1 MSELT
6 AVGKRIPKLDAVD
19 KATGRIRY
27 IQDLK
32 LPGMLYGKILYSKY
46 PHAKIVHIDTSKAKN
61 LNGVS
66 SVLTGEDIP
75 VIKLGV
81 YKDNRPLKAGIVRS
95 YRDEVA
101 AVAATDPEIADEA
114 IGLIEVT
121 YEAIPGV
128 FDPEEA
134 MKEDAPLVHEEHKTN
149 VLRMPWK
156 LHYGDVEAAR
166 KKATYVVEDRY
177 NTTWVTHCCMGTSG
191 AIAEFDNANNLTI
204 YSNTQIPSLAQKD
217 FIEALKAMG
226 LEDKRVRVI
235 KPCIGGAFGS
245 KLDTYAY
252 EYIAILLAFDA
263 RKPVKVVFGRE
274 EEFIATSTRQPA
286 IINIS
291 QGCDKD
297 GKLLFR
303 DISMILDNGAYTSWG
318 ATTPSVMMMPITT
331 LYRVPNVRYK
341 ATCVYTNNTYSQ
353 AMRGYGNPQA
363 TFAIESSMD
372 MLAEVAGID
381 SVEFR
386 LINVNQP
393 GDISSQGLRITTC
406 GLKECIE
413 SVEEKL
419 ERKRPKKPG
428 EGIGIASL
436 IHVGGGA
443 RIYKSDGCGTIV
455 KVNDFAKVDVFTGA
469 TDMGQGA
476 DNIVAQ
482 IVAEELGLHM
492 EDINVIHSDTDIC
505 PWDVGAH
512 ASRTTF
518 IAGNSALGAAK
529 KIRERILELAYIQ
542 LDTPPD
548 KLDLHNR
555 MIISKEDP
563 EKCLD
568 IGKLLRKSHF
578 SHDGQMLMAEYFY
591 DPANENMGKDFRGN
605 MSMTYTFGTHGVR
618 VKVDEETGKVK
629 ILKYVAAHDVGKAI
643 NPLLLEGQVYGGV
656 MMGIGYALT
665 EQVIHEKGK
674 NMNPNFRDYKI
685 LTAKDIVPLEAPIL
699 ETYDKDGPY
708 GAKGIGEPGCVP
720 TAPAIANAIYDAVGV
735 RIKDLPITPEK
746 VLAAIKEKKG
756 LDPCGRELGKKHE
769 DECIIE

>member
-1 MSELT
+1 MHELT

-46 PHAKIVHIDTSKAKN
+46 PHAKIVHIDTSKAKK
-61 LNGVS
+61 LNGVR

-114 IGLIEVT
+114 IDLIEVT

-217 FIEALKAMG
+217 FLEALKAMG
-226 LEDKRVRVI
+226 LAGKRVRVI

-263 RKPVKVVFGRE
+263 RKPVKVVFDRE

-529 KIRERILELAYIQ
+529 KIRERILELAYMQ

-685 LTAKDIVPLEAPIL
+685 LTAKDIVPLEAPVL
-699 ETYDKDGPY
+699 ETFDKDGPY

-756 LDPCGRELGKKHE
+756 LDPCGRELGKRHE